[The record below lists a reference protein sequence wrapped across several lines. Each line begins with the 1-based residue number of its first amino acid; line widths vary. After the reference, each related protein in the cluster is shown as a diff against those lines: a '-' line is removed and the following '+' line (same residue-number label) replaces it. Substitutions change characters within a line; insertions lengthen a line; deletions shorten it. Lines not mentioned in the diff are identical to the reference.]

1 MANKQTGL
9 VFLYNG
15 LYAISSNYKDLEHL
29 ESPIFEVMD
38 EIDSCI
44 VTGFSDQALQNYSD
58 SGIEDG
64 TVNELRRFRDFVG
77 KIDNEYWNPDDFDS
91 YEDWKIA
98 RSWATSLLGK
108 LGMTKR
114 SWNTGN
120 TKIVYT
126 K

>member
-44 VTGFSDQALQNYSD
+44 VTGFSAQALRNYSD
-58 SGIEDG
+58 SGIED
-64 TVNELRRFRDFVG
+64 DFID
-77 KIDNEYWNPDDFDS
+77 KIDNEYWNPHDFDN
-91 YEDWKIA
+91 YEDWTIA

-108 LGMTKR
+108 LGMTKK
-114 SWNTGN
+114 SWNTGS